1 MRITTITAVLALLW
15 LAVPTAPARLI
26 VHYVRHGQG
35 GHNVQIEYDQLA
47 IPRAERPS
55 WVGDQGQFT
64 PLGRHQVQVLATD
77 LQPFTF
83 DLIAVSPLWRT
94 RQTILPYLKATGRT
108 AEIWPELVETSFH
121 SDPAAAAAGQAVFAG
136 GKPIDLPADERPYF
150 TLRPDGT
157 GTNVLAPTTPAMGGA
172 LIVRVEEL
180 LRARF
185 GTNDAR
191 VLLVGHGTAGLGLV
205 RHLTRNPA
213 AATRH
218 MDNTRLWRVDEQ
230 PDGTYKLIYH
240 NERAAAV
247 APAR

>member
-1 MRITTITAVLALLW
+1 MKLPALAALLLLCL
-15 LAVPTAPARLI
+15 LAAPAAPARLI

-35 GHNVQIEYDQLA
+35 GHNVQYEYEQLA
-47 IPRAERPS
+47 IPRPQWPG

-94 RQTILPYLKATGRT
+94 RQTILPYLKATGRK
-108 AEIWPELVETSFH
+108 AEIWPELIETSFH
-121 SDPAAAAAGQAVFAG
+121 SDPAAAAAGQSVFAG
-136 GKPIDLPADERPYF
+136 GKPVDLPADERPYF

-157 GTNVLAPTTPAMGGA
+157 GTNVIVATTPAMGGA

-218 MDNTRLWRVDEQ
+218 MDNTRLWRADEQ
-230 PDGTYKLIYH
+230 PDHTYKLIYH
-240 NERAAAV
+240 NERAPAV
-247 APAR
+247 APTR